1 MNDFMR
7 IICSPTVNAL
17 INSIL
22 GLLVGYFVAKFKSLK
37 KKKDEAECR
46 QEQTNAAI
54 LALLHDR
61 IYELSETYISRSWL
75 TVEEF
80 DNLNFLYEPYVK
92 LGGNGT
98 GKALFLRVKKL
109 PMRTFTDIKGDEER
123 SIK

>member
-46 QEQTNAAI
+46 QDQTNEAI

-80 DNLNFLYEPYVK
+80 DNLNFLYEPYAK

-109 PMRTFTDIKGDEER
+109 PMRTFTNIKGDEER